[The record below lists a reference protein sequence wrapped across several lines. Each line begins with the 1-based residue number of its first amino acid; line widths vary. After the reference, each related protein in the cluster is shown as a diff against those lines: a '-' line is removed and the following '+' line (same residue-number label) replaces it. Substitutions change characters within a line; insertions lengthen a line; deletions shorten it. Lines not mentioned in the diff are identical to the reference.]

1 MSIQSNVNKALK
13 AVEDYNA
20 AVADLRK
27 ALKGKKPDAVGA
39 ALLPCVAKF
48 YGVQIVVST
57 SNRNKGEL
65 ALDSS
70 AGKFAAAK
78 KALQRL
84 TADIVGKKN
93 SRSETEIP
101 EELLSAARTLAKRAG
116 DYKNARSLASKAL
129 ALAFSE

>member
-1 MSIQSNVNKALK
+1 MSIQSNVNKALN
-13 AVEDYNA
+13 AAEDYAA
-20 AVADLRK
+20 AVAELRK
-27 ALKGKKPDAVGA
+27 ALKGKKPEAVGA
-39 ALLPCVAKF
+39 ALLPFVAKY

-57 SNRNKGEL
+57 SNRNKGEQ

-70 AGKFAAAK
+70 ASKFAAAK

-84 TADIVGKKN
+84 TADIVGKSA
-93 SRSETEIP
+93 SRSEVEIP
-101 EELLSAARTLAKRAG
+101 EELIAAARTLAKRAG